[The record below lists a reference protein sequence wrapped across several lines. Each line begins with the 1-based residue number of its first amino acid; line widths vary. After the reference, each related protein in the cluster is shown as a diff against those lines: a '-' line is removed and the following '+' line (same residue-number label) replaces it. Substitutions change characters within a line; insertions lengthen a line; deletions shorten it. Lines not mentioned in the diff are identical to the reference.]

1 MLPEKVR
8 SACTVSDRY
17 DNAPCPPATR
27 TPTRTP
33 RCNTE
38 TRPHT
43 ITVAVNAA
51 LNPLRRVT
59 DRTSCAHKRPSHTT
73 SRASTSPRDPRTTPQ
88 RGFQVCF
95 SIKVCFG
102 FLFFRRVLDQVHLG
116 LDDCKFIRCVQ
127 RNVSSTSTAA
137 AGEVVLV
144 NKCWHWSAVSQLLVP
159 KSQPTLLGHACSIE
173 MGRWPEPP
181 EYAYLIMVHVARREV
196 DRNVAAARRRWLRLK
211 ARLDHNVRGCCRG

>member
-1 MLPEKVR
+1 MLLAAPKKSIFAPNYRLLPPGRRDPHVRMLPEKVR

-102 FLFFRRVLDQVHLG
+102 FLFFRRVLDQVHLKVSMVAN
-116 LDDCKFIRCVQ
+116 LLCVQ
-127 RNVSSTSTAA
+127 RNVCVININ
-137 AGEVVLV
+137 G
-144 NKCWHWSAVSQLLVP
+144 
-159 KSQPTLLGHACSIE
+159 
-173 MGRWPEPP
+173 GR
-181 EYAYLIMVHVARREV
+181 
-196 DRNVAAARRRWLRLK
+196 
-211 ARLDHNVRGCCRG
+211 G

>member
-59 DRTSCAHKRPSHTT
+59 DRTPAPTRGQATRR
-73 SRASTSPRDPRTTPQ
+73 RARVHDPRTTPQ
-88 RGFQVCF
+88 YGFQ
-95 SIKVCFG
+95 
-102 FLFFRRVLDQVHLG
+102 
-116 LDDCKFIRCVQ
+116 
-127 RNVSSTSTAA
+127 
-137 AGEVVLV
+137 
-144 NKCWHWSAVSQLLVP
+144 
-159 KSQPTLLGHACSIE
+159 
-173 MGRWPEPP
+173 
-181 EYAYLIMVHVARREV
+181 
-196 DRNVAAARRRWLRLK
+196 
-211 ARLDHNVRGCCRG
+211 